1 MPSHFI
7 AIDTETTGFPP
18 RRPAAEALAH
28 WEAWDGCRVVQ
39 IAWQVYED
47 ADEAGHLA
55 EKVASAVYVVRPD
68 GFTIPERAAAIHGYT
83 TERAMAEGV
92 DIGEALA
99 ALAATMAAYP
109 DAIFVAHNM
118 DFDAGIIVAEL
129 ARARMVE
136 AETFVAARKHCTMVS
151 NTPPKGRWPRLG
163 VLYQTIFGREMDGA
177 HSADGDAQA
186 CASIYMA
193 SRS

>member
-39 IAWQVYED
+39 IAWQVYE
-47 ADEAGHLA
+47 EESG
-55 EKVASAVYVVRPD
+55 KNVATGVHVVRPD
-68 GFTIPERAAAIHGYT
+68 GFTIPERAAAVHGYS

-99 ALAATMAAYP
+99 AFAATMAAYP
-109 DAIFVAHNM
+109 DATYVAHNM

-136 AETFVAARKHCTMVS
+136 AETFVAARKHCTMVT

-163 VLYQTIFGREMDGA
+163 VLYANLFGHEMEGA
-177 HSADGDAQA
+177 HTADGDAQA
-186 CASIYMA
+186 CAAIYMA
-193 SRS
+193 RHRA